1 MNNQNVTKK
10 SLEHLK
16 GIISAKEEKIFHIK
30 LNIQRSELKV
40 ERIQEDI
47 NRQKDQLE
55 AEKQILLSYRRQL
68 EEDQETIRNKTEKVS
83 ATENSFSIEFLQ
95 GQEGL
100 FNFSNCTKQDIED
113 FVSLYKIQSLEELLK
128 FLPRTFLK

>member
-16 GIISAKEEKIFHIK
+16 GIISAKEEKIFHIE

-40 ERIQEDI
+40 ERIKEDI
-47 NRQKDQLE
+47 NRQKRQLE
-55 AEKQILLSYRRQL
+55 EEKQILLGYRSQL
-68 EEDQETIRNKTEKVS
+68 ERDQETIRNKTENDHSSK
-83 ATENSFSIEFLQ
+83 ESFSIEFLQ

-100 FNFSNCTKQDIED
+100 FNFDYCKIQDIED
-113 FVSLYKIQSLEELLK
+113 FVSINKIQSLEDLLRK
-128 FLPRTFLK
+128 LPRTFQK